1 MASFRKRNNLWQAQ
15 VRSKYIASISK
26 SFHIK
31 SEAQKW
37 AKEQEIL
44 MQSGGW
50 SKTEKSHY
58 SLEDLL
64 TKYKKEITPTKRG
77 HVVENR
83 KLKRLLKE
91 KNLMKIPLERL
102 HPPILAAF
110 RDRRLKDGVRACQ
123 YDLVLIRHAWNIA
136 CIEWGWDLGD
146 NPVEK
151 IRLPKNNP
159 SRERRLKPGEY

>member
-1 MASFRKRNNLWQAQ
+1 MASFRKRNGLWQVQ
-15 VRSKYIASISK
+15 VRNRKIGSISK

-64 TKYKKEITPTKRG
+64 TKYKNEITPTKRG

-91 KNLMKIPLERL
+91 KKPYEDTFRKT
-102 HPPILAAF
+102 PPPYSGYL
-110 RDRRLKDGVRACQ
+110 
-123 YDLVLIRHAWNIA
+123 
-136 CIEWGWDLGD
+136 
-146 NPVEK
+146 
-151 IRLPKNNP
+151 
-159 SRERRLKPGEY
+159 